1 MRAYGVCVVLA
12 LTIFI
17 PYAEAQVFQRNLLQP
32 YIANLPTVLMPR
44 NMWKPFPQT
53 PAEWRQ
59 RLPDSTVQR
68 AIKDGE
74 GILHY
79 EFKSIPASLTLEYMR
94 TGNRTRYEHASF
106 EKRNVLCGL
115 VLAEIL
121 EGKGRFLD
129 KIMDGVWSISEESY
143 WGVSAHLGMQKAG
156 SGLPDVEDPTVDLF
170 TAETAA
176 VMAWTDYFVGP
187 ALEKISPLIRPR
199 IYYEVNRR
207 VFEPMK
213 TAKYSYMGAAGSS
226 VKLNNWT
233 PWVMSNYLTAA
244 LLLEKNEAARVDAVG
259 RAMHITDLYINGL
272 GEDGG
277 CEEGP
282 GYWSAAG
289 GCVFDILDLLTSA
302 SQGKINI
309 YQAPI
314 IQKMG
319 SYIYKTHIA
328 GKYFINVS
336 DAPPQLVPDG
346 LMLYRA
352 GRAIQ
357 DTTMMGFGSWVC
369 HKYMNE
375 WGSSDGFFRS
385 RTLFDMVTV
394 KACLDYSPREPNVKD
409 YWFSD
414 VQLMVARTDKGLFVA
429 THGGHNGE
437 SHNHNDVGDFIVYAG
452 GQPVI
457 IDVGS
462 GTYTSRTFSGHRYDL
477 WFNSSAY
484 HNLPVV
490 NGQQQREGRQYAAE
504 GVRYQGGGSGSSSSG
519 SGSSKGSSSSGSG
532 SSLSM
537 DIAKAYPAE
546 AGIQSWVRTVRTDKM
561 GDVVVSDKYALSK
574 PLVSLT
580 QTFMTVCKVEPVR
593 RGRIVFETDG
603 HEKVWLDYDGELWD
617 ASVEKVDYVN
627 PEDEGVRQRWNGKA
641 IYRVL
646 LKAIKLPAQHTVQY
660 TIWPGGDGG

>member
-1 MRAYGVCVVLA
+1 
-12 LTIFI
+12 
-17 PYAEAQVFQRNLLQP
+17 
-32 YIANLPTVLMPR
+32 
-44 NMWKPFPQT
+44 
-53 PAEWRQ
+53 
-59 RLPDSTVQR
+59 
-68 AIKDGE
+68 
-74 GILHY
+74 
-79 EFKSIPASLTLEYMR
+79 
-94 TGNRTRYEHASF
+94 
-106 EKRNVLCGL
+106 
-115 VLAEIL
+115 
-121 EGKGRFLD
+121 
-129 KIMDGVWSISEESY
+129 MDGVWSICEESY
-143 WGVSAHLGMQKAG
+143 WGVPAHLGMQKAG

-187 ALEKISPLIRPR
+187 ALARISPLIRPR

-207 VFEPMK
+207 MFEPMK
-213 TAKYSYMGAAGSS
+213 TAKYTYMGAAGSA

-244 LLLEKNEAARVDAVG
+244 LLLEKNEARRVDAVG

-282 GYWSAAG
+282 GYWNAAG

-319 SYIYKTHIA
+319 AYIYKTHIA

-352 GRAIQ
+352 GRAMQ

-375 WGSSDGFFRS
+375 WGSADGFFRS
-385 RTLFDMVTV
+385 RALFDMVTM
-394 KACLDYSPREPNVKD
+394 KACLDYSPREPDIKEC
-409 YWFSD
+409 WFAD
-414 VQLMVARTDKGLFVA
+414 VQLMVARTGKGLFVA
-429 THGGHNGE
+429 SHGGNNGE
-437 SHNHNDVGDFIVYAG
+437 SHNHNDVGDLIVYAG

-462 GTYTSRTFSGHRYDL
+462 GTYTSRTFSSHRYEL
-477 WFNSSAY
+477 WFNASAY

-490 NGQQQREGRQYAAE
+490 NGMQQREGKEAAAE
-504 GVRYQGGGSGSSSSG
+504 RVQYERG
-519 SGSSKGSSSSGSG
+519 
-532 SSLSM
+532 SLSM

-546 AGIQSWVRTVRTDKM
+546 AGIQSWVRTVRANK
-561 GDVVVSDKYALSK
+561 GEVVVSDKYALSK

-580 QTFMTVCKVEPVR
+580 QTFMTVCRVEPVR
-593 RGRIVFETDG
+593 RGRMVFETDG
-603 HEKVWLDYDGELWD
+603 HEKVWLDYDGDLWD
-617 ASVEKVDYVN
+617 ASVEKVNYVN
-627 PEDEGVRQRWNGKA
+627 PEDEGVRQRWDGRA

-646 LKAIKLPAQHTVQY
+646 LKAVKLPAQHTVQY
-660 TIWPGGDGG
+660 TIRPVGEGEH